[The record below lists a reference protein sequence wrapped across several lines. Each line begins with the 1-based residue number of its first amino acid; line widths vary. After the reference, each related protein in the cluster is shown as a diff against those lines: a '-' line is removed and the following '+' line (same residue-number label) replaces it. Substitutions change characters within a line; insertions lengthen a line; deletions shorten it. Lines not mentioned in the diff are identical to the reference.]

1 MKFFKNSY
9 VRREKVE
16 DLIEMAAK
24 EHEYYHLEAY
34 HNVRWLSLNDC
45 VQRFT
50 DLRWLSLNDCVQRF
64 TDLLPEIIQYFNE
77 ESQNASIRSSER

>member
-50 DLRWLSLNDCVQRF
+50 DL
-64 TDLLPEIIQYFNE
+64 LPEIIQYFNE